1 MAFEDDPRI
10 KGCRY
15 DRAAADLLRHPIRDF
30 VNVMPLAERARRHP
44 SSTTV
49 AGNDN

>member
-10 KGCRY
+10 KGRRY

-30 VNVMPLAERARRHP
+30 VKVMPLAERAPTSKFNKGRW
-44 SSTTV
+44 
-49 AGNDN
+49 A